1 MIKVIHKALNILEY
15 LARHEEGSSLSAIA
29 AHIEERT
36 TTTSNIVKE
45 LSDRGYL
52 ERVNGKWKLG
62 IGAYMLTGS
71 ARDYDRVLCAVAEPI
86 LHRLAAGTQA
96 QAVLSVWRGQERYV
110 LLRASDASAVTVNRD
125 YPEAKQVYST
135 ATGMMLL
142 AEQSRETIDA
152 YIAEN
157 GIPGMAAPTDDAI
170 DAFCASLEQ
179 NRRRGFYL
187 REKGDI
193 FEAAVTVRDR
203 SGSLCAAIGIFLPLF
218 RADDKEAL
226 IRALRESAKELQS
239 GIAIRKKI

>member
-1 MIKVIHKALNILEY
+1 MIKVIHKVLNILEY
-15 LARHEEGSSLSAIA
+15 LARHEEGVTLSAIA

-36 TTTSNIVKE
+36 TTTSNIVKD

-86 LHRLAAGTQA
+86 LHRLAEKTQA

-125 YPEAKQVYST
+125 YPETKQVYST
-135 ATGMMLL
+135 ATGMILL
-142 AEQSRETIDA
+142 AEQSPEVIDA

-157 GIPGMAAPTDDAI
+157 GIPGIAEPSDTAI
-170 DAFCASLEQ
+170 ASFRAVLEQ
-179 NRRRGFYL
+179 NRRRGCYL

-193 FEAAVTVRDR
+193 FEAAVAVHDET
-203 SGSLCAAIGIFLPLF
+203 GSLCAAIGIFLPLF
-218 RADDKEAL
+218 RAGNKEAL
-226 IRALRESAKELQS
+226 IRALREAAAELQS
-239 GIAIRKKI
+239 GIAVRKKI